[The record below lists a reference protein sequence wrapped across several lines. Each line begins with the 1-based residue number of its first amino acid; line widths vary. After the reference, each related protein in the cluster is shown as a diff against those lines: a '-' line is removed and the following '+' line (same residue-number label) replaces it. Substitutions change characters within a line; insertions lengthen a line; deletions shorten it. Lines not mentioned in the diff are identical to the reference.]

1 MSISGVKIDTNTYH
15 RPIPKMTSTVSLPY
29 NINKYFDILDQSIY
43 VIVNLP
49 VNDTVEYD
57 ILDTE
62 EDIADKKIAIRHE
75 QLTKNLTEMW
85 KDAIGYYDGFKKV
98 LDGNSG
104 IDVVSETRKI
114 ALIVKN
120 RKMSASSRKSS
131 LNKLSKY
138 KKAHPDYTCIY
149 ATINYETDEERKGWM
164 REITH
169 DDAVV
174 LHTIGMC
181 FLHYIFKEETD
192 RIVYFIRK
200 TLSKYTKQV

>member
-1 MSISGVKIDTNTYH
+1 
-15 RPIPKMTSTVSLPY
+15 MTSTVSLPY